1 MKFDLENILLID
13 KPKGI
18 TSFQV
23 IKILR
28 KKLGIKKIGHAGT
41 LDPLA
46 TGLMILGI
54 DKGTKKLEQFLK
66 LDKTYTASILIGKKT
81 STGDLYDN
89 AEIIEEKNITEDDI
103 KNIKDNLEKVLESL
117 TGVVSLRIP
126 IFSAVKINGKRL
138 YSHAFKGNFIETPY
152 RDMKIFYIKLLD
164 QYKEDNGYII
174 NIEVKVSSGTYIR
187 SIAEEIG
194 NKLNLPATIKELRRI
209 SIDELRVEDAEKLKE
224 SNKNS

>member
-1 MKFDLENILLID
+1 MKFDLENIILID

-66 LDKTYTASILIGKKT
+66 LDKTYIASVVFGKKT

-89 AEIIEEKNITEDDI
+89 CEILEEKIINDNDIEFI
-103 KNIKDNLEKVLESL
+103 KNNIDNVLEGL
-117 TGVVSLRIP
+117 TGNIKLKIP

-138 YSHAFKGNFIETPY
+138 YSHAFKGDFIDTPY
-152 RDMKIFYIKLLD
+152 RDMKVFYIKLLN
-164 QYKEDNGYII
+164 QYKENDSYII
-174 NIEVKVSSGTYIR
+174 DIEVKVSSGTYIR

-209 SIDELRVEDAEKLKE
+209 SIDELSVDNAKKLE
-224 SNKNS
+224 I